1 MLRLAFLA
9 LFSTI
14 SSLNLFAQEAA
25 KPAHDPSTQAAQP
38 PADSVTE
45 GAITID
51 GQRMRYRAIAGTIV
65 VGSSDPQDATLTAD
79 GRQTSDSSADLPAKP
94 QDRPATARMFY
105 AAYLRLDSKQDPA
118 NRPVTFIYNG
128 GPGSPTM
135 YLHLGA
141 FGPRR
146 VILHDLE
153 HPSGGPYRL
162 ADNPYTL
169 LDASDLIF
177 IDAPG
182 AGYSRV
188 EGRDAAKAFY
198 GVDEDAQAFSR
209 FIRKWLSKNNRWT
222 SPRFLFGESY
232 GTTRSAVLA
241 NNLASIDLNGV
252 VLLSQILNFNDSAD
266 GPQAYP
272 GTDEPYFL
280 SLPSFAA
287 TAWFHHRLTT
297 PSLQLEP
304 FLHEVEQ
311 FALTDYAA
319 ALHAGADLPADR
331 KQAIAASLA
340 GYTGVPAATW
350 LKADLRLSGAEFSA
364 LLQTDNSITTGRLD
378 TRFEGPA
385 LDPLATDAAYDPFS
399 AATSPSFLN
408 AMNQYAHT
416 ELMYGQDLVYKPTAR
431 EPGFHWNN
439 EHHGPT
445 AAGWEG
451 PLNVMPD
458 LASAMK
464 RNPHLHVLLMGGYF
478 DVGTLYFGA
487 EYEMKHLPVPA
498 NLQGNISYHWF
509 PTGHMV
515 YVQEASAKAL
525 HDATAAFIRANST
538 GQ

>member
-1 MLRLAFLA
+1 MLRVAAIALLSTTAGLGLLA
-9 LFSTI
+9 
-14 SSLNLFAQEAA
+14 QDGG
-25 KPAHDPSTQAAQP
+25 KPAHEASP
-38 PADSVTE
+38 PLIASPLDSQTAGAVTVN
-45 GAITID
+45 
-51 GQRMRYRAIAGTIV
+51 GQRISYRAVAGTIV
-65 VGSSDPQDATLTAD
+65 VGSSDAQDAMLTAE
-79 GRQTSDSSADLPAKP
+79 GHPTSDSSVDLLAKP
-94 QDRPATARMFY
+94 QDRVATARMFY
-105 AAYLRLDSKQDPA
+105 TAYLRTDSKQDPT

-169 LDASDLIF
+169 LDASDLVF

-188 EGRDAAKAFY
+188 EGRDAMKAFY
-198 GVDEDAQAFSR
+198 GVDEDAQAFAR

-241 NNLASIDLNGV
+241 NDLASIDLNGV

-287 TAWFHHRLTT
+287 TAWFHHKLASAS
-297 PSLQLEP
+297 PQLEP

-311 FALTDYAA
+311 FALADYAA
-319 ALHAGADLPADR
+319 ALHAGADLSPDR
-331 KQAIAASLA
+331 KQAIAGRLA

-364 LLQTDNSITTGRLD
+364 LLQTDAALTTGRLD

-385 LDPLATDAAYDPFS
+385 MDPLATDAAYDPFS

-478 DVGTLYFGA
+478 DVGTLFFGA
-487 EYEMKHLPVPA
+487 EYEMKHLPIPA
-498 NLQGNISYHWF
+498 GLQSNISYHWF

-525 HDATAAFIRANST
+525 HDATAAFIEANSRV
-538 GQ
+538 Q